1 LLQPKQVDYEHSE
14 LLLYQN
20 MVIRESGKLQVALEH
35 LERYEAQIVDKL
47 TLQETKGISKQTV
60 LIQEVS

>member
-1 LLQPKQVDYEHSE
+1 
-14 LLLYQN
+14 LLYQN